1 MKGIKRQP
9 PGAGKLRSLFGLL
22 CSVPTAF
29 LLTLVSLLS
38 ALAYA
43 VGIDVPFNHRA
54 LCGFSIAGLILGLIA
69 AAVDEDQRTAGLVVA
84 GIACITVVA
93 WALASILGAPPMSVE
108 F

>member
-1 MKGIKRQP
+1 M
-9 PGAGKLRSLFGLL
+9 LLSLFGLL
-22 CSVPTAF
+22 CSVPMSAWAL

-43 VGIDVPFNHRA
+43 MGIDVPFNHRA
-54 LCGFSIAGLILGLIA
+54 LCFFSIAGLILGLIA

-84 GIACITVVA
+84 GIACTTFVA
-93 WALASILGAPPMSVE
+93 WALASIVGGPPIE